1 MRLRPFLLVAGL
13 LLASSATEALAQP
26 VPDRAAGHACAPSLA
41 PSPRRECLAA
51 ADVAMT
57 DALTAARG
65 RATRGVAGWDGNL
78 DARDRTVWAT
88 ALGEVLDLW
97 IALRDRLCAPHHI
110 GRERRLAAAEAEI
123 AALDCRLAIGA
134 VIVADIDH
142 RFDGNAGVPR
152 SSFMAWGRGANRR
165 EVIAAEG
172 SQPLC
177 RHPGRGG
184 DHQPLT
190 VCYERHVA
198 RLDRELAALHAAV
211 LAAIAARTGITPAA
225 RADWSAE
232 AVDLQDLWRRLRDKA
247 CALEAYETPNRF
259 ANAIYSGIVGP
270 CLVVETEARI
280 RWLRTR
286 YRLQ

>member
-1 MRLRPFLLVAGL
+1 MRLRPFLLVASL
-13 LLASSATEALAQP
+13 LLASLAPNALAQP
-26 VPDRAAGHACAPSLA
+26 VPDRMAGHACAPSLA
-41 PSPRRECLAA
+41 PAPRRECLAA
-51 ADVAMT
+51 ADGAMT
-57 DALTAARG
+57 DALSAARA
-65 RATRGVAGWDGNL
+65 RAMQGVAGWDGNL
-78 DARDRTVWAT
+78 DAGARTAWAA

-97 IALRDRLCAPHHI
+97 LALRDRLCAPPLI

-123 AALDCRLAIGA
+123 AALDCRLSIGA

-142 RFDGNAGVPR
+142 RFDGEGGVPR
-152 SSFMAWGRGANRR
+152 SSFMTYEQGPNRR
-165 EVIAAEG
+165 DAISEEG
-172 SQPLC
+172 SDPLC
-177 RHPGRGG
+177 RHPGHGG

-190 VCYERHVA
+190 ACYQRHVA
-198 RLDRELAALHAAV
+198 RLDRELAALHTAV

-232 AVDLQDLWRRLRDKA
+232 AVALQVLWRRLRDKA

-280 RWLRTR
+280 RWLRSR
-286 YRLQ
+286 YRPQ